1 MNPLRPLLTTTQRRR
16 LLLGL
21 PLMLAIACERAERD
35 AASVGAESAVSQSIS
50 RSTSLEGNTI
60 EIRLDREQVLVG
72 DPIRLIVVATP
83 AADRI
88 AEIEPPGATLGA
100 FDVFELP
107 APREE
112 ALLPGAK
119 AIALELSTFE
129 SGGVAIPPIRARF
142 EPRGG
147 GIEIELASDPIEIAV
162 ESALS
167 ESDPALAGGE
177 PTSLEAGVDPSDL
190 REVKGV
196 VAMDDGRSEAWWWL
210 ASLGA
215 MVALVIGGFL
225 LLRRRG
231 PAPEPPPGPWAIER
245 FSTLAETCRRGG
257 PIASVW
263 EDSAA
268 VLRGYLARACRI
280 PATDLTTRE
289 ILDAIG
295 RDPRFGDAARLT
307 IASSL
312 RQADLVKFAGAS
324 ADGETT
330 ARSLDSLRDLVAL
343 LEADS
348 RRAAAGGSP

>member
-1 MNPLRPLLTTTQRRR
+1 MNPLRRLAATPPCGR
-16 LLLGL
+16 LLLTL

-35 AASVGAESAVSQSIS
+35 AASAGTESEVSQSIS

-88 AEIEPPGATLGA
+88 AEIESPGATLGA
-100 FDVFELP
+100 FDVVELP

-129 SGGVAIPPIRARF
+129 SGAIEIPPIPARF

-162 ESALS
+162 ESVLS
-167 ESDPALAGGE
+167 ESDPAVAGGE
-177 PTSLEAGVDPSDL
+177 AMPVEAGVDPSDL

-215 MVALVIGGFL
+215 MIALVIGGFL
-225 LLRRRG
+225 LLRRRA

-295 RDPRFGDAARLT
+295 REPRFGDAARMT
-307 IASSL
+307 IAAFL

-348 RRAAAGGSP
+348 QGAAAGGSP

>member
-1 MNPLRPLLTTTQRRR
+1 MNPLRPLLTTTQRGR

-35 AASVGAESAVSQSIS
+35 AASAGTESAVSQSIS
-50 RSTSLEGNTI
+50 RYTSLEGNTI

-147 GIEIELASDPIEIAV
+147 GVEIELASDPIEIAV

-210 ASLGA
+210 ASLCA

-245 FSTLAETCRRGG
+245 LSTLAETCRRGG

-295 RDPRFGDAARLT
+295 RGPRFGDAARLT

-348 RRAAAGGSP
+348 QRAAAGGSP